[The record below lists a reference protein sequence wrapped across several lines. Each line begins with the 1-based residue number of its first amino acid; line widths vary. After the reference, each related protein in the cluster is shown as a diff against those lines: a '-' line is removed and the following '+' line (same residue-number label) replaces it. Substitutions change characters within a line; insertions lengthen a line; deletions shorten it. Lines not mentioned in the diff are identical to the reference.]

1 MTLESAR
8 TTWKKVLKSLKGA
21 LSESVYKL
29 HFHNSDVLSVVDT
42 EWTIGVTSEY
52 SVEELTKKFKG
63 MLPSFLEE
71 YTQEDI
77 DFVFAAN
84 SIKSAQ
90 SEKSAK
96 IAKKEVSN
104 TDQAA
109 LFVDQNEAV
118 YADNTIT
125 LDDGG
130 AHLAKPAVQ
139 FPASTGSNSTAS
151 RNQSFFNGLNPNLV
165 FTNFIV
171 GSSNNVAYAASQAVA
186 QNPGKGYNPLFIYGG
201 VGLGKTHLMHAVGN
215 EVLAK
220 YPQKKILYFPSERFI
235 NEFVQS
241 LKEKNID
248 KFRERYRNCDIILID
263 DIQFISG
270 KDSTQEEFFHTF
282 NEIVGRGGHVLM
294 TSDRTPEEIPQLE
307 ERLSSRFKGGM
318 MVDVGLPDYEMR
330 LAIIQSKC
338 ADMGEHLDREAVDF
352 LATRISTNT
361 RELQGKLFQI
371 ISKLKTIGSMGTL
384 ENVRVAW
391 GEDATQSSQLG
402 KGVNPQKVIQVIHHH
417 FSIKKADLVGPR
429 RTKNFVIPRQIC
441 MYLLNVEMKMPFEKV
456 GEIIGNR
463 DHTTIMHGV
472 KQIES
477 ALSTDEYIKR
487 EIQLIKQELSAIG

>member
-8 TTWKKVLKSLKGA
+8 NIWKKVLKSLKGA

-29 HFHNSDVLSVVDT
+29 HFHNSDVISVVDH
-42 EWTIGVTSEY
+42 EWTIGVTSQY

-71 YTQEDI
+71 YTQEQI
-77 DFVFAAN
+77 NFLFTEN
-84 SIKSAQ
+84 TFSQ
-90 SEKSAK
+90 EKG
-96 IAKKEVSN
+96 AKKEHSVVSSEQ
-104 TDQAA
+104 TA
-109 LFVDQNEAV
+109 LFVEQHEAV

-125 LDDGG
+125 VDAGETRMPK
-130 AHLAKPAVQ
+130 AATNYPSSAPSQ
-139 FPASTGSNSTAS
+139 TTRTQST
-151 RNQSFFNGLNPNLV
+151 FNGLNPNLV
-165 FTNFIV
+165 FSNFIV

-201 VGLGKTHLMHAVGN
+201 VGLGKTHLMQAVGN
-215 EVLAK
+215 AVLAK
-220 YPQKKILYFPSERFI
+220 FPQKKVLYFPSERFI

-248 KFRERYRNCDIILID
+248 KFRDRYRNSDIILID

-338 ADMGEHLDREAVDF
+338 ADMGEHLDKEAIDF
-352 LATRISTNT
+352 LATRINTNT

-371 ISKLKTIGSMGTL
+371 LSKLKTIGMPGVI
-384 ENVRVAW
+384 ENVRIAW

-402 KGVNPQKVIQVIHHH
+402 KGLSPQRVIQVIHHH
-417 FSIKKADLVGPR
+417 FSIKKAELVGPR
-429 RTKNFVIPRQIC
+429 RTKNFVLPRQIC
-441 MYLLNVEMKMPFEKV
+441 MYLLNAEMGMPFEKV
-456 GEIIGNR
+456 GELLGNR
-463 DHTTIMHGV
+463 DHTTVMHGV
-472 KQIES
+472 KQIIQ
-477 ALSTDEYIKR
+477 ALSTNEEIRK